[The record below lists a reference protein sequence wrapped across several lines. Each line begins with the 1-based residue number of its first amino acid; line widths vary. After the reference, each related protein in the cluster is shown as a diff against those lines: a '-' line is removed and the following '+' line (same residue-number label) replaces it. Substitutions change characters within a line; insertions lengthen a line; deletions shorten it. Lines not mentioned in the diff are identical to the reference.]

1 MQIKARVIYNFIDND
16 IRAAVEEVRKKEVL
30 FLVDNWEIVISTV
43 LAVDD
48 GEGSYLSVGN

>member
-30 FLVDNWEIVISTV
+30 FLVDN
-43 LAVDD
+43 
-48 GEGSYLSVGN
+48 